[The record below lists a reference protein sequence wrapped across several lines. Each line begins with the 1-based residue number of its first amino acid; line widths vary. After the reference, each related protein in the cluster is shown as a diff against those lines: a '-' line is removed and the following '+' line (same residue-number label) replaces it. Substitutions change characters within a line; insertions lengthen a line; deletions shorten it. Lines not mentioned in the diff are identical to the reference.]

1 MTDIEIYTRE
11 WCSYCE
17 MAKMLLDS
25 KGLTYREIDVTSD
38 AVRKQE
44 MIQRSGRHTMPQ
56 VFIGSQSIGGYDDLL
71 RFNATGEL
79 DRILGI
85 TNKT

>member
-1 MTDIEIYTRE
+1 
-11 WCSYCE
+11 